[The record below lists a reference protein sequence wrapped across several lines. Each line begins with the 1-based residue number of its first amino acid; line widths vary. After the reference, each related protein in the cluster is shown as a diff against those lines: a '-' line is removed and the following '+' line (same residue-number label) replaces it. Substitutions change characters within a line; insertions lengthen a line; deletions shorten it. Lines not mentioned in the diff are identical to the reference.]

1 MSEIHTQTGRT
12 KLASLSNRW
21 PCRVVCQTREY
32 ASGEHAFHGE
42 KYFRLA
48 QLSADTGRAKHLLEQ
63 AALFVGD
70 NNTLTLAHTGGGSA
84 SFRLTKLE
92 RAAWSEISVYVQTE
106 ICRWK
111 AAHCREVQED
121 LFVSGNRILV
131 HLPIRRSRVGS
142 KSGTKSGSKPDFWE
156 GKARVHP
163 VSGNI
168 QVIGGNMLGYIWM
181 DVRADRMAALDWAAD
196 KY

>member
-21 PCRVVCQTREY
+21 PCRVICQTREY
-32 ASGEHAFHGE
+32 VSGEHAFHGE

-48 QLSADTGRAKHLLEQ
+48 QLSADTGRAKQLLEQ

-70 NNTLTLAHTGGGSA
+70 NNTQTLAHTGGGSA

-131 HLPIRRSRVGS
+131 HLP
-142 KSGTKSGSKPDFWE
+142 KGTKPGFWD
-156 GKARVHP
+156 GVP

-181 DVRADRMAALDWAAD
+181 DVRADRMAALDWAAE

>member
-1 MSEIHTQTGRT
+1 MSSIEQKTCSFGGT
-12 KLASLSNRW
+12 KLVSLANRW

-48 QLSADTGRAKHLLEQ
+48 QMCADPERAKQLLGQ

-70 NNTLTLAHTGGGSA
+70 NNTQTLAHAGGFA
-84 SFRLTKLE
+84 SFRLTKPE
-92 RAAWSEISVYVQTE
+92 RAAWSEMSVDVQTE
-106 ICRWK
+106 ICQWK
-111 AAHCREVQED
+111 AAHYREVQED

-131 HLPIRRSRVGS
+131 HLP
-142 KSGTKSGSKPDFWE
+142 KKGTKGSKPGFWD
-156 GKARVHP
+156 GLP
-163 VSGNI
+163 VSGNKP
-168 QVIGGNMLGYIWM
+168 VIGGNMLGYIWM